1 MMMDGASGPAMTSRR
16 PDGQTASERC
26 HLTLELRRL
35 NCWEFRRP
43 LPGDVRFASQA
54 RPIWEGIGICFTA
67 NSLMIERRI
76 ILAVN
81 LSLWSSMKLYSE
93 ALEHVDTHS
102 CTYEL

>member
-1 MMMDGASGPAMTSRR
+1 MMDGASGPAMTSRR

-54 RPIWEGIGICFTA
+54 QGKGKSEEGQ
-67 NSLMIERRI
+67 RR
-76 ILAVN
+76 
-81 LSLWSSMKLYSE
+81 
-93 ALEHVDTHS
+93 ALGPADLGRYRHLLHR
-102 CTYEL
+102 ELTDD